1 MKYMIMTFGDAS
13 SLATRSREW
22 VEEMISFMKRIDV
35 ELAQSGELVF
45 QQGLTDP
52 ATAKTVTVDNGE
64 PVVTDGPLSN
74 PMEALQGFWVV
85 DVENEGRAVDIA
97 AQISEAADTRIEVRE
112 CADAPPDDAA
122 ATRV

>member
-13 SLATRSREW
+13 TLAARSREW
-22 VEEMISFMKRIDV
+22 VEEMVSFMKRIDV

-64 PVVTDGPLSN
+64 PVATDGPLSK
-74 PMEALQGFWVV
+74 PMEALQGFWIV

-97 AQISEAADTRIEVRE
+97 AQISEAADAPIEVRE